1 MVVSWEWCSPVQPV
15 IQPTFPQP
23 IFLDYLLFL
32 NPSLYYVNILS
43 LNTDM
48 VLINGKII
56 TVDPDDSIVEAV
68 AICDNKIMAVG
79 STEDIKKLAGPET
92 NVIELEGRTVMP
104 GIIDSH
110 THPSHI
116 SFKFMEVDCRAPP
129 IKSISEILELV
140 KAKAKELGP
149 GKWVRGVAFN
159 DSKLVEKRHITRW
172 ELDRVSPDNPVLIV
186 SDTGHQ
192 SLSNSLALEIAGVT
206 KDTPDPLGGE
216 IEHDDNG
223 IPTGLLY
230 ENAVGLVRQHV
241 PEYTVEELKN
251 GYKMTVEQLASWGIT
266 STHNA
271 SSRMNGIRAYKQL
284 LEGGTRKVRMRLM
297 VSVNRDKPGDV
308 LDALVLGGIE
318 SGFGDDWI
326 KVISV
331 KIMGDG
337 SGAGGTCCVYEP
349 QNRGPRGLGLWM
361 TEPEEVER
369 LTRKAH
375 NAGLRV
381 SIHSIG
387 DRGVDMALDAI
398 EKAQKAN
405 PIPDMRHRLEHNSCS
420 PLKSLKRIKELGV
433 TPSSSIG
440 YMYGLGDQYAE
451 NFGPERARWL
461 HPHKTMKEMG
471 IIAGG
476 NSDCPVTYY
485 SPFVQMYAAVTRKSS
500 SGHVVGPEEAI
511 SVMDTIRVYTW
522 NGAYLG
528 KDEDK
533 LGSLEPGKLADL
545 IVVDRDILTIDPE
558 EIKDIQVLKT
568 IVDGKIVYEK

>member
-1 MVVSWEWCSPVQPV
+1 MS
-15 IQPTFPQP
+15 
-23 IFLDYLLFL
+23 
-32 NPSLYYVNILS
+32 VNILEIKA
-43 LNTDM
+43 DIA
-48 VLINGKII
+48 LINGKVI
-56 TVDPDDSIVEAV
+56 TVDKDDSVVEAV
-68 AICDNKIMAVG
+68 AIKGNQIEATG
-79 STEDIKKLAGPET
+79 TTEDIKTLIGPET
-92 NVIELEGRTVMP
+92 KVIDLEGKTVMP

-116 SFKFMEVDCRAPP
+116 AAKMLEVDCRAPP
-129 IKSISEILELV
+129 IKNIPEILVLI
-140 KAKAKELGP
+140 KARAEELGP
-149 GKWVRGVAFN
+149 GKWVRAASYN
-159 DSKLVEKRHITRW
+159 DSKLAEKRQITRW
-172 ELDRVSPDNPVLIV
+172 ELDEAAPLNPVFMV

-192 SLSNSLALEIAGVT
+192 AIVNSKALEVAGIT
-206 KDTPDPLGGE
+206 DATPDPLGGE
-216 IEHDDNG
+216 MEHNEKG
-223 IPTGLLY
+223 ELTGLLY
-230 ENAVGLVRQHV
+230 ENATGLVREHI
-241 PEYTVEELKN
+241 PEYSVEALRESYRN
-251 GYKMTVEQLASWGIT
+251 VVAQFSEWGVT

-271 SSRMNGIRAYKQL
+271 SSHRNGIRAYKQL
-284 LEGGTRKVRMRLM
+284 LDQGVKQVRMRLM

-308 LDALVLGGIE
+308 LDALELAGIE
-318 SGFGDDWI
+318 SGFGDDWLGVMSI
-326 KVISV
+326 

-349 QNRGPRGLGLWM
+349 QNRGPKGLGLWM
-361 TEPEEVER
+361 TEPEQVEK
-369 LTRKAH
+369 LVIQAH

-387 DRGVDMALDAI
+387 DRGVDMALSCI
-398 EKAQKAN
+398 EKAQKLN
-405 PIPDMRHRLEHNSCS
+405 PIPDMRHRLEHNSCC
-420 PLKSLKRIKELGV
+420 PPKSLEKIKELGV

-476 NSDCPVTYY
+476 NSDCPVTFY
-485 SPFVQMYAAVTRKSS
+485 SPFVQIYEAVTRKSS
-500 SGHVVGPEEAI
+500 SGQVVSPEECI
-511 SVMDTIRVYTW
+511 SPMDAIRVYTW

-533 LGSLEPGKLADL
+533 LGSLEKGKLADL
-545 IVVDRDILTIDPE
+545 IVLDRDILTVPQE

>member
-1 MVVSWEWCSPVQPV
+1 
-15 IQPTFPQP
+15 
-23 IFLDYLLFL
+23 
-32 NPSLYYVNILS
+32 
-43 LNTDM
+43 M

-56 TVDPDDSIVEAV
+56 TVDPDDNIVEAV
-68 AICDNKIMAVG
+68 AICGNKIEAVG
-79 STEDIKKLAGPET
+79 STEEINKLAGPDT
-92 NVIELEGRTVMP
+92 KVIDLKGKTVMP

-110 THPSHI
+110 THPSNS
-116 SFKFMEVDCRAPP
+116 SFKFMEIDCRAPP
-129 IKSISEILELV
+129 IQSISEILELV
-140 KAKAKELGP
+140 KAKAEEVGP

-172 ELDRVSPDNPVLIV
+172 ELDNVAPDNPVFIV

-192 SLSNSLALEIAGVT
+192 SLANSMALEIAGVT
-206 KDTPDPLGGE
+206 KDSPDPPGGE
-216 IEHDDNG
+216 IERDEGG

-230 ENAVGLVRQHV
+230 ENANGLVRQHI
-241 PEYTVEELKN
+241 PEYTVEELKE
-251 GYKMTVEQLASWGIT
+251 GYRKTVEQFASWGVT

-271 SSRMNGIRAYKQL
+271 SGRMNGIRAYKQL
-284 LEGGTRKVRMRLM
+284 LEEGTKKVRMSLM

-308 LDALVLGGIE
+308 LDGLTIAGIE
-318 SGFGDDWI
+318 SGFGDDWL
-326 KVISV
+326 KVMSV

-337 SGAGGTCCVYEP
+337 SGAGGTCCVYVP

-369 LTRKAH
+369 LVIKAH
-375 NAGLRV
+375 DAGLRV

-387 DRGVDMALDAI
+387 DRGVDMALDCI
-398 EKAQKAN
+398 EKAQKLN
-405 PIPDMRHRLEHNSCS
+405 PKLDMRHRLEHNSCC
-420 PLKSLKRIKELGV
+420 PPKSLKRIKELGV

-500 SGHVVGPEEAI
+500 SGQVVGPEEAI

-528 KDEDK
+528 NDEDK
-533 LGSLEPGKLADL
+533 LGSIEPGKLADM
-545 IVVDRDILTIDPE
+545 IVIDRDILSIPHE
-558 EIKDIQVLKT
+558 EIKDIQVLST